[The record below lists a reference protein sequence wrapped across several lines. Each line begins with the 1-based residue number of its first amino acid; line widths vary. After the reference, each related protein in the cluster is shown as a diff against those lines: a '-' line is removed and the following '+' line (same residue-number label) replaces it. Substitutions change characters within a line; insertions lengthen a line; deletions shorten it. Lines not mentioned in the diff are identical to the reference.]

1 MQFNKLTEAI
11 RESRK
16 VTEYHRNNY
25 RKDVGQYA
33 GPRHSTSRDIVLS
46 EEVDPELGNTT
57 VNLLE
62 LAISIMTAK
71 LISGRPACTAST
83 NQQELKPTARFFALA
98 LNRVMD
104 LINVRET
111 LELAVNDAMFGMGVV
126 KVGITLDDSDVYGS
140 DWHYTA
146 LPFVD
151 HIEFPDYFY
160 DAFARRWDLIRFE
173 GNYFVQHIDDIR
185 NDPRNDPE
193 VVKQIS
199 PDNGASIFSDPHDFS
214 DSSDSGFNG
223 GFLKDRD
230 NEMVTLASVYVVR
243 EKKIYTYVPGI
254 DDRPLR
260 VQDWVGPKGGPYR
273 KLWFNRVPQSLM
285 PLPPSQKAA
294 PLAKLLGNVWDKMGM
309 QASRQKTV
317 YAANIQST
325 GADDADAVKYA
336 ADGDIINVR
345 DPNSVKPMP
354 FPGVP
359 QESIVFAGQARDI
372 FSYIWGNLDS
382 VGGLGASAPT
392 ATQEQLLSASA
403 NGMVQTMQQ
412 KVVNFVRSVF
422 ESMGWYIWNDPD
434 CRIRVL
440 DRISGTNMQLTINW
454 PHRSSDVPGQ
464 TYDDREGKDL
474 KDIALEITPYS
485 LQDISP
491 AQKNAAITQTMV
503 QEILPTAQ
511 LMGAQGLVPDFQAYY
526 QLKEDL
532 TGIDYSEILKSQTPV
547 EEPNTDLGVKKPP
560 NTTRTYERVRG
571 GGPSRSGAERAMMM
585 GMKRK

>member
-1 MQFNKLTEAI
+1 MTEAI
-11 RESRK
+11 RASRK
-16 VTEYHRNNY
+16 ATEYHRDNY
-25 RKDVGQYA
+25 RSDVAQFA
-33 GPRHSTSRDIVLS
+33 GARHSSAPIIRGADEYGPII
-46 EEVDPELGNTT
+46 ENDT

-62 LAISIMTAK
+62 LAISIMVAK

-83 NQQELKPTARFFALA
+83 NQQELKTTARFFSLA
-98 LNRVMD
+98 LNRVME

-111 LELAVNDAMFGMGVV
+111 LELAVSDAMFGMGIV

-146 LPFVD
+146 MPFVD

-160 DAFARRWDLIRFE
+160 DTAARRWDLIRFE

-185 NDPRNDPE
+185 NDTRNDPE
-193 VVKQIS
+193 VVKMIT
-199 PDNGASIFSDPHDFS
+199 PDSGASVFTDPHDFS
-214 DSSDSGFNG
+214 DSLDSGQNG
-223 GFLKDRD
+223 GFLKDEN

-243 EKKIYTYVPGI
+243 EKKIITYVPGI

-273 KLWFNRVPQSLM
+273 KLWFNRVPRSLM

-294 PLAKLLGNVWDKMGM
+294 PLAKLLGRVWDKMGM

-325 GADDADAVKYA
+325 GNDDADAVKYA

-345 DPNSVKPMP
+345 DPNSVKPMA

-359 QESIVFAGQARDI
+359 QESLVFAGQARDV

-392 ATQEQLLSASA
+392 ATQEQLLSQSA
-403 NGMVQTMQQ
+403 NGMVQAMQG
-412 KVVNFVRSVF
+412 KVIHFVRGVF

-434 CRIRVL
+434 CRVRVL
-440 DRISGTNMQLTINW
+440 DRISGTNMDLTINW
-454 PHRSSDVPGQ
+454 PHRSSDVPGE
-464 TYDDREGKDL
+464 TFDDRQGKDL

-485 LQDISP
+485 LQDVSP
-491 AQKNAAITQTMV
+491 AQKAAMLTQTV
-503 QEILPTAQ
+503 TQEMLPMAQ
-511 LMGAQGLVPDFQAYY
+511 MLQQQGMTLDFKNYFQI
-526 QLKEDL
+526 KEDL
-532 TGIDYSEILKSQTPV
+532 TGIDYSEILKSQAPV
-547 EEPNTDLGVKKPP
+547 EEPNNDLGVHKPP
-560 NTTRTYERVRG
+560 STTRTYERVRG
-571 GGPSRSGAERAMMM
+571 GGPSRGGADRAMMLS
-585 GMKRK
+585 MKRK